1 MPVAMCVYLVRWE
14 SSGHRAVCTAWFC
27 HLTWSLELL
36 RVVTRELATRVFT
49 RHHSQPWPHA
59 LLGLQKR
66 FVADGC
72 QCKYEGGAFQVIW
85 ALLCTKNKPRVKK
98 RLRSCSSWLCCCSD
112 HFHILRK
119 PPHLLSLA
127 IVLFTSLRPAWI
139 LSALDIQVSVAGG
152 PTGVFKV
159 LTLNEPVVTARTTE
173 EGERKPVGNLTT
185 GLKSRRVW
193 TVL

>member
-1 MPVAMCVYLVRWE
+1 MFTLFVGSRQVTVLFALRDSVIWPGVLSSLGWSHESWRRECLHDTTLSRDLMLCLV
-14 SSGHRAVCTAWFC
+14 SK
-27 HLTWSLELL
+27 
-36 RVVTRELATRVFT
+36 
-49 RHHSQPWPHA
+49 Q
-59 LLGLQKR
+59 R